1 MLSIIISSYQ
11 PQYYD
16 QLVKNI
22 NETIGDG
29 ILYEIIQIWNPNVM
43 SITKAYNLGAQKS
56 QYNNLLF
63 IHEDVLFHTQA
74 WGEKL
79 IAHLNKEN
87 VGIIGI
93 SGSSYVPTAPSSWT
107 VSKEYQQTNILERTK
122 ENPIPRHTHTM
133 HNTMNQVY
141 GVDGVFLA
149 LKKENYLTYNFN
161 EELKGFHGYDLDIS
175 LRVSKTLQNY
185 TVDNILIEHFSTGKL
200 DKIWFDTNIII
211 REKLGSSFHKKNSE
225 TERKVFLSFLH
236 RYFQYYPINIKN
248 ILFTLKF
255 HPYKSLNINGHYVIL
270 KKYFNYLKYSLD
282 INKNNQTIK

>member
-11 PQYYD
+11 NHYFK

-22 NETIGDG
+22 DQTIGTDFQ
-29 ILYEIIQIWNPNVM
+29 YEIIQVWNPTLM
-43 SITKAYNLGAQKS
+43 SITEAYNEGAKRS
-56 QYNNLLF
+56 EFDYYLF
-63 IHEDVLFHTQA
+63 LHEDLIFHTKD

-79 IAHLNKEN
+79 ILHLNKPD
-87 VGIIGI
+87 VGIIGV

-107 VSKEYQQTNILERTK
+107 VSEEYQQTNILESTK
-122 ENPIPRHTHTM
+122 ENPVPRHTHTM
-133 HNTMNQVY
+133 KNNMNKVY

-149 LKKENYLTYNFN
+149 LKKENYLRYKFN

-185 TVDNILIEHFSTGKL
+185 TVDDILIEHFSMGNL
-200 DKIWFDTNIII
+200 NKIWFDTNIAI
-211 REKLGSSFHKKNSE
+211 REKLGSSFHRKKPE
-225 TERKVFLSFLH
+225 TEKNAFLSFLI
-236 RYFQYYPINIKN
+236 RYFMYYPINIKN

-255 HPYKSLNINGHYVIL
+255 YPFKSLNIKGHSVIL
-270 KKYFNYLKYSLD
+270 KNYFNYIRYSSD